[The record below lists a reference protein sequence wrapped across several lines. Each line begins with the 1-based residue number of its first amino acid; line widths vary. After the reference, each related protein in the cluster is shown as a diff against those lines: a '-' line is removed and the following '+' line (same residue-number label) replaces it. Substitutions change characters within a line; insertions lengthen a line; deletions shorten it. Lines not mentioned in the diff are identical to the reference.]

1 MTEKASFYRSEGRA
15 FVAEVEDGR
24 TDRVYNGVERR
35 RANRRAGADRRT
47 EIRFDLNGDRRET
60 RGRRREDNA
69 PDFW

>member
-15 FVAEVEDGR
+15 FVAEVEEGR
-24 TDRVYNGVERR
+24 ADRVYNGVERR
-35 RANRRAGADRRT
+35 RANRRATADRRT

-69 PDFW
+69 PNFW